1 MGRPSKYNKELVE
14 EVLKG
19 LAIGR
24 SIRGVLKDVSIDW
37 ETWRQWLIKY
47 PELRDSYSQAKE
59 DGIEWSLSE
68 MNDLVKEN
76 AMNSHESGKKLELST
91 VKMIETFM
99 RNSHWLASKLSA
111 KKYGDKSQM
120 NIGNIEDTSF
130 KIEWSK

>member
-76 AMNSHESGKKLELST
+76 AMNSPESGKKLELST